1 MAVKKVDTTLDELF
15 ANFDIEAY
23 YAAKK
28 VRHDRPWTY
37 DIIRVLWASSGITAR
52 QLYIELWN
60 LRQPSGLPM
69 PKKFPETI
77 RSCLNSHTSQSSVWS
92 RNGAKV
98 QRKRVVFPG
107 TSDSGLRRS
116 WANRPHGLAWI
127 MQEKSLAS

>member
-1 MAVKKVDTTLDELF
+1 MAVQKVDTTLDELF

-98 QRKRVVFPG
+98 EDDLFYSPEGKGSGTWAVHKQRAAMWLKAHELPE
-107 TSDSGLRRS
+107 
-116 WANRPHGLAWI
+116 A
-127 MQEKSLAS
+127 